1 MSPRHALFLAL
12 SLGCA
17 STVAGTRG
25 DAVDASTPD
34 VTPSSNFELGVFL
47 DLAVDA
53 TPGPDVAVLIA
64 PRGGT
69 PFEARTGA
77 DGVLRLSL
85 DASRAYDVTAAMND
99 RVAVSLIGLRL
110 PFRSHVRLPLS
121 PPVEAPALVRATAS
135 VTIRGRS
142 APRSAV
148 VLEGVTGS
156 TVARDDT
163 VTLSVPRW
171 RGAPDDFWVAAM
183 ELDASSRITR
193 GGFTPVAS
201 RASPGSVVVA
211 LDLAPRSDMSR
222 VEFPFVG
229 RVTPFTFGSAEPG
242 SVIRFKQTELGETAV
257 PVGTCTLDAPTPLGN
272 AEWNITRFLP
282 PLAPEL
288 TWVRYTTRDG
298 ALTGTVTMQ
307 QPFAGLIPAVPPVER
322 LRADAVAPGR
332 FTVTA
337 DTGTWSRA
345 YFEITSSDGTPRW
358 RGYAVDASPWDAL
371 ALPSLPPSVTPSRI
385 FGRAPVRARSCV
397 VLDAPQMGQI
407 PWVHTRPT
415 LPFWARLSVC
425 AASADVPPP

>member
-1 MSPRHALFLAL
+1 MSLLAL
-12 SLGCA
+12 GLTLGCA

-25 DAVDASTPD
+25 DPADASAADTVVDATPQY
-34 VTPSSNFELGVFL
+34 NFELGVFL
-47 DLAVDA
+47 DLATRA
-53 TPGPDVAVLIA
+53 TPGPDVAVLLT
-64 PRGGT
+64 PRGGA
-69 PFEARTGA
+69 PIEARTGA
-77 DGVLRLSL
+77 DGVLRLQL
-85 DASRAYDVTAAMND
+85 DASQTWDVTAATDD
-99 RVAVSLIGLRL
+99 RVAVSLLGVRT
-110 PFRSHVRLPLS
+110 PFRSHVRLPPS
-121 PPVEAPALVRATAS
+121 TPTMPEVTRATAL

-156 TVARDDT
+156 TVARDDA
-163 VTLSVPRW
+163 VGLSVPRW
-171 RGAPDDFWVAAM
+171 RGSPDDFWIAAV
-183 ELDASSRITR
+183 ELDATSRITR

-201 RASPGSVVVA
+201 RASPGAVA
-211 LDLAPRSDMSR
+211 VSLDLAPQRDMSR

-257 PVGTCTLDAPTPLGN
+257 PVGACSLDAPSPTGA

-322 LRADAVAPGR
+322 LQAASGPRGS
-332 FTVTA
+332 FSFTA

-345 YFEITSSDGTPRW
+345 YFEVTSSDGTPRW
-358 RGYAVDASPWDAL
+358 RGYAVDASPWDARP
-371 ALPSLPPSVTPSRI
+371 LPSLPPSVAPARI
-385 FGRAPVRARSCV
+385 FGPSPIRARSCV

-415 LPFWARLSVC
+415 LPFWTRLSVC
-425 AASADVPPP
+425 AASADVAPP